1 MADKGGSCESFD
13 LFDSWYL
20 QNAPSYKPKRC
31 KIQKIQSMRGSSNK
45 SASADQSCHSR
56 SQPKLHG
63 NEHRSNSNCQINMV
77 HFDPSMFIT
86 VCLCFAASRRVWGLG
101 AKRGTGATHITHT
114 HKHLQMLMRNEHAI
128 YPIPARCRSSTSHR
142 VASHLSHPIIAH
154 IHVHIQPHA
163 KRRSSVQHGT
173 TQYGSVC
180 MFLIHLTWNT
190 IPMNPTMTMI
200 NVIYIYIYMW
210 HLLYTIACLHA

>member
-45 SASADQSCHSR
+45 SASADQSWDSR

-77 HFDPSMFIT
+77 HFDPSMFIIT

-101 AKRGTGATHITHT
+101 TVQHVVTGAHTNITHT
-114 HKHLQMLMRNEHAI
+114 QASSNAHAQWACHLPNPSPLPFQ
-128 YPIPARCRSSTSHR
+128 YIPSRRITSIPSYHC
-142 VASHLSHPIIAH
+142 SHSC
-154 IHVHIQPHA
+154 PH
-163 KRRSSVQHGT
+163 T
-173 TQYGSVC
+173 T
-180 MFLIHLTWNT
+180 
-190 IPMNPTMTMI
+190 
-200 NVIYIYIYMW
+200 
-210 HLLYTIACLHA
+210 ACKEEKFGAA

>member
-1 MADKGGSCESFD
+1 
-13 LFDSWYL
+13 
-20 QNAPSYKPKRC
+20 
-31 KIQKIQSMRGSSNK
+31 MRGSSNK

-114 HKHLQMLMRNEHAI
+114 HTSIFKCSCAMSMPSTQSQPVAVPVHPIASHHI
-128 YPIPARCRSSTSHR
+128 YPILSLLTFMSTYNRMQRGEVRCSM
-142 VASHLSHPIIAH
+142 
-154 IHVHIQPHA
+154 
-163 KRRSSVQHGT
+163 VQHNMEV
-173 TQYGSVC
+173 YVC
-180 MFLIHLTWNT
+180 F
-190 IPMNPTMTMI
+190 
-200 NVIYIYIYMW
+200 
-210 HLLYTIACLHA
+210 